1 MKKVN
6 LMYRFLKYSSI
17 FLVVFAATLVL
28 AANPHF
34 VGQPAFTL
42 NANNTVTASGS
53 IAGLGNQNITVV
65 LTAALNVEVICHNPS
80 GNIAPGQTQQTT
92 ATGSQS
98 DIRVENGRAFFN
110 VTTAAPTLSGTPKQL
125 GCPNNKWTPVIGDVE
140 VTGALLQV
148 FQGGRLVLSQSF
160 NL

>member
-1 MKKVN
+1 
-6 LMYRFLKYSSI
+6 MYRFTKLVLVLLLI
-17 FLVVFAATLVL
+17 FTATVVL

-34 VGQPAFTL
+34 IGQPTFTL
-42 NANNTVTASGS
+42 NGNNTVTSTGS

-65 LTAALNVEVICHNPS
+65 LTAAMNVEVICRNPA

-110 VTTAAPTLSGTPKQL
+110 VTTSAPTLSGTPRQL
-125 GCPNNKWTPVIGDVE
+125 GCPNNKWTPTIGDVE
-140 VTGALLQV
+140 VTSALLQV
-148 FQGGRLVLSQSF
+148 FQGGQLVLSQSF
-160 NL
+160 KV